1 LAVGC
6 SVSLISSAEDK
17 FYKALTKKTGIC
29 LDKLNLDSRILAVAQ
44 ERVNLASK
52 IAGVADEDRKRHRD
66 NQWFIDH
73 AAEAGL
79 EIDDDLLDNGE
90 QMDKRQQAKRSGM
103 DTAKQ
108 QLRTM
113 LSEPMRVQRFGKF
126 LSTNLSATQSTV
138 PEATPLP
145 PQPMTKKRRKRK
157 WDKNL
162 AEKLSLDAVAKPLVA
177 ANYDLQVRNLDCRL
191 GRGRFFCDV
200 VVLQG
205 WPSTTWIFLDMKLG
219 LSQNGVLQSD
229 ESTVNNL
236 WATRRRHVCP
246 YFVVLH
252 CLKLFAHQTNIYSV
266 AERSLLSMGRVVG
279 CAVKSEPQIGP
290 PSDGTPGGRAAVR
303 FMIRMI
309 WFNEATTKKKAKVF
323 ATRVS
328 ETSYVD
334 ASWLCRSC
342 RIQLVILMRWSIDP
356 RVVVLLEFR

>member
-1 LAVGC
+1 MNHTHNWDESKRYFGLESLNQKLRVDTYSWLSELCICTYPDRIGPSVRFFFSHIHACWGWTYLQRGVGDLAVGC

-157 WDKNL
+157 
-162 AEKLSLDAVAKPLVA
+162 
-177 ANYDLQVRNLDCRL
+177 
-191 GRGRFFCDV
+191 
-200 VVLQG
+200 
-205 WPSTTWIFLDMKLG
+205 
-219 LSQNGVLQSD
+219 
-229 ESTVNNL
+229 
-236 WATRRRHVCP
+236 
-246 YFVVLH
+246 
-252 CLKLFAHQTNIYSV
+252 
-266 AERSLLSMGRVVG
+266 
-279 CAVKSEPQIGP
+279 
-290 PSDGTPGGRAAVR
+290 
-303 FMIRMI
+303 
-309 WFNEATTKKKAKVF
+309 
-323 ATRVS
+323 
-328 ETSYVD
+328 
-334 ASWLCRSC
+334 
-342 RIQLVILMRWSIDP
+342 
-356 RVVVLLEFR
+356 